1 MNKPIKSGLRF
12 IRNFIYG
19 CFTIISIIWVIIIL
33 LSIITGV
40 YMTTKII
47 PMVEEAKIVSFDN
60 LANIKDTTFKHL
72 SDTVIYDKNGEVISE
87 INIGNYEYIDFK
99 DLSPYIIEGYI
110 AVEDKN
116 FKLHNGVDY
125 KAIIRAAI

>member
-72 SDTVIYDKNGEVISE
+72 SDTVIYDKMG
-87 INIGNYEYIDFK
+87 K
-99 DLSPYIIEGYI
+99 
-110 AVEDKN
+110 
-116 FKLHNGVDY
+116 
-125 KAIIRAAI
+125 